1 VAEEVA
7 VALADPSVLDDLA
20 RSLTRPFY
28 SPTEVAE
35 LAGVSSSTI
44 LNYVHAN
51 RLAAVQL
58 SERTYR
64 IPRKAVLRLLGVAG
78 PAPTLVEEPT
88 KDPDS

>member
-1 VAEEVA
+1 VAKEVA
-7 VALADPSVLDDLA
+7 VALVDAPGLDDLA

-28 SPTEVAE
+28 SPAEVAT

-44 LNYVHAN
+44 LNYIHAN
-51 RLAAVQL
+51 RLAAIQL

-64 IPRKAVLRLLGVAG
+64 IPRKAVLRLLGAAG
-78 PAPTLVEEPT
+78 PAPRLVEEPT

>member
-1 VAEEVA
+1 M
-7 VALADPSVLDDLA
+7 ALAEAPGLDDLA

-28 SPTEVAE
+28 SPAEVAA

-64 IPRKAVLRLLGVAG
+64 IPRKAVLRLLGAAG
-78 PAPTLVEEPT
+78 TAPTLVEEPT
-88 KDPDS
+88 KDPES